1 MMKSQC
7 EISSRRTSKN
17 TYTCETAADAQEAL
31 DMLAR
36 GPFALVLTDMQ
47 MPGLGGIE
55 LLRKIVEHYPD
66 TAVIMI
72 SGVDRTQRVI
82 DAIRVGASDY
92 LIKPCELDV
101 LAFSIERALERR
113 MLLRNA
119 RRYKKDLELRN
130 AELAQQKGE
139 LVRLQAQMV
148 QSAKMASLGLL
159 AAGVA
164 HELNNP
170 AGFIY
175 SNVDVLR
182 QHVERLERCLF
193 AYDEMTLPNQDA
205 DRIAKIKSE
214 IDYDN
219 IVNDLESIMSDCHLG
234 AERIRDV
241 VQNLRLFSRL
251 DESEIKQVDLNESIE
266 ATVRLLSHYYKSGRI
281 SLDRDYGELPLGQ
294 LLRGP
299 DEPGMDE
306 PAGER
311 RAGHRRRGNGENSD
325 RQQWKNRQRLSH

>member
-1 MMKSQC
+1 P
-7 EISSRRTSKN
+7 E
-17 TYTCETAADAQEAL
+17 
-31 DMLAR
+31 
-36 GPFALVLTDMQ
+36 
-47 MPGLGGIE
+47 
-55 LLRKIVEHYPD
+55 

-119 RRYKKDLELRN
+119 RRYKKDLEVRN

-139 LVRLQAQMV
+139 IVRLQAQIV
-148 QSAKMASLGLL
+148 QSEKMASLGLL

-182 QHVERLERCLF
+182 DYVGRLAKCLR
-193 AYDEMTLPNQDA
+193 AYDEMSLTAEGAARVAELKKQ
-205 DRIAKIKSE
+205 
-214 IDYDN
+214 IDYEN
-219 IVNDLESIMSDCHLG
+219 IMSDLDSTLSDTYIG
-234 AERIRDV
+234 AERIRD
-241 VQNLRLFSRL
+241 
-251 DESEIKQVDLNESIE
+251 
-266 ATVRLLSHYYKSGRI
+266 
-281 SLDRDYGELPLGQ
+281 
-294 LLRGP
+294 
-299 DEPGMDE
+299 
-306 PAGER
+306 
-311 RAGHRRRGNGENSD
+311 
-325 RQQWKNRQRLSH
+325 